1 MNLDSHIAGTGADI
15 KVQRLDDS
23 RTVYRLSDFNSRSNP
38 LCQNMART
46 CKPVTEVN
54 FVFQSGALQERGRN
68 GVTAAALLAVVLDHL
83 QGQDD
88 QRAQTAAAG
97 VAAALEVLQARATER
112 VTDGT
117 DPIEAPCPCA
127 AGDKKCSAPLPST
140 DRPQFRTV
148 EKKSD
153 QK

>member
-1 MNLDSHIAGTGADI
+1 MDLNSHIAGTGADI

-68 GVTAAALLAVVLDHL
+68 GVTAAALLAVVQDHL
-83 QGQDD
+83 AGQDD
-88 QRAQTAAAG
+88 RRSQA
-97 VAAALEVLQARATER
+97 AAALVLDAIAAMKDRATER
-112 VTDGT
+112 VTDGL

-127 AGDKKCSAPLPST
+127 ANDKKCSAPLPST
-140 DRPQFRTV
+140 DRPQFRAGG
-148 EKKSD
+148 K
-153 QK
+153 

>member
-23 RTVYRLSDFNSRSNP
+23 RTVYRLSDFNTRSNP

-83 QGQDD
+83 QGQGGD
-88 QRAQTAAAG
+88 RALLAANLIDE
-97 VAAALEVLQARATER
+97 ALGHLELRATER
-112 VTDGT
+112 VTDGL

-127 AGDKKCSAPLPST
+127 AGDKKCSAPFPVT

-148 EKKSD
+148 EKKPG